1 MDRTHKVFCQTRPN
15 RILGNLLGSWVRA
28 DIRSSVLTVCIILL
42 SAGLA
47 ISHPGAPGQTDPQQ
61 KPPVPIRAV
70 AAQELVT
77 PMPLAERIR
86 RHAVPLRGMCSI
98 LPARRPVD
106 GLLSGNGKMYVEVYG
121 DPLSEHVVFHQERLV
136 KAWMGKPLEAPKIAD
151 ILPEVRKL
159 ILQGKYREG
168 LEMSLNAA
176 ADAGTPPGVENLPEH
191 PAFDMRIQ
199 MPEERAVTDYLR
211 TIDFESGEVK
221 VHWKDQYGDWDR
233 RTFVSRPDNAVV
245 QNLSAPQGHPLEL
258 RIRLDTSSAVGDRGW
273 PHNDELK
280 RFYDPEVR
288 FDRDFNARRL
298 ILKGYYITDDG
309 NDGYA
314 SVTRVVP
321 EGGTARVEDGALVVQ
336 GARSLLLIT
345 RIEWFKDLGS
355 DEVNSLAAAM
365 DEQTPDYGQLLAR
378 HRKVQSEVI
387 DRASVDFGGSDQHAL
402 SAEEM
407 LIDQKTRT
415 GLNPALMENLFDMG
429 RYWLFLRSGEFP
441 PMWGHININVNLQ
454 ISGGNSGDLPEAM
467 DAFTRWVEGLLPDSR
482 TNAKNIFGAR
492 GALFAIHPT
501 QRHGAL
507 VHFDYGWPHHY
518 WVAGGG
524 WLYSPLWDR
533 YLITGDRDYLRT
545 HVLPGLKELAL
556 FYEDYLQQ
564 TDERGNY
571 IFVPSYS
578 PENWPNNADG
588 APAVINANM
597 DIMVCREVLTHLIQ
611 ASEILGVE
619 SENVPKWKAMLA
631 KMPPYLLDT
640 DGALKEWA
648 WPTLE
653 ERLDHRHVSHLYGVW
668 PGDEIDPDR
677 TPQLARAAWLA
688 DRTRGQENASA
699 HGLFHRA
706 LAAARLKDAY
716 LVNFNLKQILEQG
729 YVNTSL
735 TTMHNPHRLPAP
747 DAQGALPTLM
757 MEMLVYSRPG
767 VIELLPAL
775 PDSLS
780 KGSIKG
786 VMCRTEAGVESLAW
800 DMKVQT
806 MDLTLRS
813 HKRQDLDLIVRYGIE
828 SATGPAGVIV
838 DAPKSNAT
846 HCRLR
851 LPAGEPV
858 VLHFRMGTH
867 KPSDW
872 VKTVEPAA
880 GITINP

>member
-1 MDRTHKVFCQTRPN
+1 MWARDEIR
-15 RILGNLLGSWVRA
+15 GSSLFVCL
-28 DIRSSVLTVCIILL
+28 VLV
-42 SAGLA
+42 SAGWA
-47 ISHPGAPGQTDPQQ
+47 ISHLGAPGRTEAQPIDPPAM
-61 KPPVPIRAV
+61 KDSS
-70 AAQELVT
+70 EEDVT
-77 PMPLAERIR
+77 PMSLAERIR
-86 RHAVPLRGMCSI
+86 GHAVPTRGMCSI
-98 LPARRPVD
+98 LPAHRPAD
-106 GLLSGNGKMYVEVYG
+106 GLLSGNGRMYVEVYG
-121 DPLSEHVVFHQERLV
+121 DPLSEHVVFHHERLV
-136 KAWMGKPLEAPKIAD
+136 KPWIGKPLEAPKIAD
-151 ILPEVRKL
+151 VLPEVRKL
-159 ILQGKYREG
+159 ILEGKYREG

-176 ADAGTPPGVENLPEH
+176 ADTETPPRTEPLPEH

-199 MPEERAVTDYLR
+199 MPEQGAISDYLR
-211 TIDFESGEVK
+211 TTDFETGEVR
-221 VHWKDQYGDWDR
+221 VQWKDPSGDWDR

-245 QNLSAPQGHPLEL
+245 QILSAPQGHPLES
-258 RIRLDTSSAVGDRGW
+258 RIRLDTSPAVGDRGW

-280 RFYDPEVR
+280 HFYDPEIR
-288 FDRDFNARRL
+288 FDRDLSAQRL
-298 ILKGYYITDDG
+298 ILQGHYLTESG
-309 NDGYA
+309 TDGYA
-314 SVTRVVP
+314 SVTRVIP
-321 EGGTARVEDGALVVQ
+321 DGGTARVEDGALVVQ

-345 RIEWFKDLGS
+345 RIEWFKNLGS
-355 DEVNSLAAAM
+355 GEVNSLAAAV
-365 DEQTPDYGQLLAR
+365 DDLAPDYAQLLAR
-378 HRKVQSEVI
+378 HRKVQAEVV
-387 DRASVDFGGSDQHAL
+387 DRASVDFGGTAQHAL

-415 GLNPALMENLFDMG
+415 GLSPALMENLFDMG

-441 PMWGHININVNLQ
+441 PMWGHININGNLQ
-454 ISGGNSGDLPEAM
+454 VSGANAGDLPESM
-467 DAFTRWVEGLLPDSR
+467 DAFSRWVERLLPDSR
-482 TNAKNIFGAR
+482 TNARNIFGFR
-492 GALFAIHPT
+492 GALFSIHPT
-501 QRHGAL
+501 QREGAL
-507 VHFDYGWPHHY
+507 THFDYGWPHHY

-545 HVLPGLKELAL
+545 HVLPGLKEIAL

-578 PENWPNNADG
+578 PENWPDNADG
-588 APAVINANM
+588 APTVINANM
-597 DIMVCREVLTHLIQ
+597 DIMVCREVLTHLVQ

-619 SENVPKWKAMLA
+619 SENVAKWKAMLA

-640 DGALKEWA
+640 DGSLKEWA

-677 TPQLARAAWLA
+677 SPQLARAAWLA

-716 LVNFNLKQILEQG
+716 LVNFNLKQVLEQG

-780 KGSIKG
+780 KGSIRG
-786 VMCRTEAGVESLAW
+786 VMCRTEAKVESLTW
-800 DMKVQT
+800 DTKSHTV
-806 MDLTLRS
+806 DLTLRS
-813 HKRQDLDLIVRYGIE
+813 RKRQDLDLIVRYGIE

-838 DAPKSNAT
+838 DTPRPDAD

-858 VLHFRMGTH
+858 SLHLRIGTH
-867 KPSDW
+867 QPSDW
-872 VKTVEPAA
+872 IKTVEKRDGADVQ
-880 GITINP
+880 

>member
-1 MDRTHKVFCQTRPN
+1 VIDCTR
-15 RILGNLLGSWVRA
+15 REFMAAALAGA
-28 DIRSSVLTVCIILL
+28 SSGINGLTA
-42 SAGLA
+42 STPA
-47 ISHPGAPGQTDPQQ
+47 APARGGTVQSTQQ
-61 KPPVPIRAV
+61 V
-70 AAQELVT
+70 VT

-86 RHAVPLRGMCSI
+86 RHAVPTRGMCSI
-98 LPARRPVD
+98 LPAHRPVD

-136 KAWMGKPLEAPKIAD
+136 KPWIAKPLAAPKIAGV
-151 ILPEVRKL
+151 LPEVRKL

-176 ADAGTPPGVENLPEH
+176 TDTETPPRTEPLPEH

-199 MPEERAVTDYLR
+199 LPEERPVTDYLR

-221 VHWKDQYGDWDR
+221 VQWKDRYGDWDR
-233 RTFVSRPDNAVV
+233 RTFVSRPDNVVV
-245 QNLSAPQGHPLEL
+245 QILSAPEGYPLEA
-258 RIRLDTSSAVGDRGW
+258 RIRLDTSVAVDDHGQD
-273 PHNDELK
+273 LK
-280 RFYDPEVR
+280 RFYSEQIR
-288 FDRDFNARRL
+288 FDRDFSVQRL
-298 ILKGYYITDDG
+298 ILLGHYITERG

-314 SVTRVVP
+314 SVTRVMP
-321 EGGTARVEDGALVVQ
+321 EGGTARVENGALVVQ

-345 RIEWFKDLGS
+345 RVEWFKDLNS
-355 DEVNSLAAAM
+355 KRVTSLANAL
-365 DEQTPDYGQLLAR
+365 DEIAPDYTQLLAR

-387 DRASVDFGGSDQHAL
+387 DRACVDFGGSAQHDL

-407 LIDQKTRT
+407 LIAQKTRT
-415 GLNPALMENLFDMG
+415 GLSPALMENLFDMG

-454 ISGGNSGDLPEAM
+454 ISGGNPGDLPEAM
-467 DAFTRWVEGLLPDSR
+467 DAFSRWVEGLLPDSR
-482 TNAKNIFGAR
+482 TNAKNIFAAR
-492 GALFAIHPT
+492 GTLFSIHPT
-501 QRHGAL
+501 QRDGAL
-507 VHFDYGWPHHY
+507 VHFDYGWPHQY

-524 WLYSPLWDR
+524 WLCSPLWDR

-545 HVLPGLKELAL
+545 HVLPGLQELAL
-556 FYEDYLQQ
+556 FYKDYLQQ

-571 IFVPSYS
+571 IFAPSYS
-578 PENWPNNADG
+578 PENWPDNADG
-588 APAVINANM
+588 APTVINANI

-677 TPQLARAAWLA
+677 TPLLARAAWLA

-716 LVNFNLKQILEQG
+716 LVNFNLKQVLEQG
-729 YVNTSL
+729 YINTSL
-735 TTMHNPHRLPAP
+735 TTMHNPHRFPAP

-786 VMCRTEAGVESLAW
+786 VMCRTEAKVESLTW
-800 DMKVQT
+800 DMKAKTV
-806 MDLTLRS
+806 DLTLGSR
-813 HKRQDLDLIVRYGIE
+813 KPQDLDLMVRYGIE
-828 SATGPAGVIV
+828 SAIGPAGVII
-838 DAPKSNAT
+838 DPPKPDAT

-851 LPAGEPV
+851 LPADELV
-858 VLHFRMGTH
+858 TLHLRVGTH
-867 KPSDW
+867 RPSDW
-872 VKTVEPAA
+872 VTTVAPAA
-880 GITINP
+880 GTAINSL

>member
-1 MDRTHKVFCQTRPN
+1 MIDCTR
-15 RILGNLLGSWVRA
+15 REFMAAALAGA
-28 DIRSSVLTVCIILL
+28 SSGIN
-42 SAGLA
+42 GLA
-47 ISHPGAPGQTDPQQ
+47 ASTPAAPVRGGTVQP
-61 KPPVPIRAV
+61 
-70 AAQELVT
+70 AQEVVT

-86 RHAVPLRGMCSI
+86 RHAVPVRGMCSI
-98 LPARRPVD
+98 LPARRPAD
-106 GLLSGNGKMYVEVYG
+106 GLLSGNGRMYVEVYG
-121 DPLSEHVVFHQERLV
+121 DPFSEQVVFHQERLV
-136 KAWMGKPLEAPKIAD
+136 KPWRGKPLEAPKIAD
-151 ILPEVRKL
+151 VLPEVRKL
-159 ILQGKYREG
+159 ILQGKYRAG
-168 LEMSLNAA
+168 LELSLNAA
-176 ADAGTPPGVENLPEH
+176 AGRNTPPGTGNLPEH

-211 TIDFESGEVK
+211 TIDFESGEAK
-221 VHWKDQYGDWDR
+221 VQWKDQYGDWDR
-233 RTFVSRPDNAVV
+233 RTFVSRPDNVVV
-245 QNLSAPQGHPLEL
+245 QLLSAPPGHPLEA
-258 RIRLDTSSAVGDRGW
+258 RVSLDTSSRFVGG
-273 PHNDELK
+273 NGQNLK
-280 RFYDPEVR
+280 RFYSEQIR
-288 FDRDFNARRL
+288 FDRDFNAQRL
-298 ILKGYYITDDG
+298 ILQGHYITESG

-321 EGGTARVEDGALVVQ
+321 DGGTARIEDGTLVVQ

-355 DEVNSLAAAM
+355 DQVQSLTPAV
-365 DEQTPDYGQLLAR
+365 DELTPDYAQLLVR
-378 HRKVQSEVI
+378 HRKVQSEMI
-387 DRASVDFGGSDQHAL
+387 DRASVDFGGRNQHDL

-407 LIDQKTRT
+407 LIDQKTRV
-415 GLNPALMENLFDMG
+415 GLSPALMENLFDMG
-429 RYWLFLRSGEFP
+429 RYWLLLRSGEFP
-441 PMWGHININVNLQ
+441 PMWGHINANVNLQ
-454 ISGGNSGDLPEAM
+454 ISGANAGDLPEAM
-467 DAFTRWVEGLLPDSR
+467 DAVSRWVEGLLPDSR

-492 GALFAIHPT
+492 GALFSIHPT
-501 QRHGAL
+501 TRDGAL
-507 VHFDYGWPHHY
+507 IHFDYGWPHHY
-518 WVAGGG
+518 WISGGG

-533 YLITGDRDYLRT
+533 YLITGDRDYLKN

-578 PENWPNNADG
+578 PENWPSNADG
-588 APAVINANM
+588 APTVINANM

-619 SENVPKWKAMLA
+619 SENIPKWTAMLA

-653 ERLDHRHVSHLYGVW
+653 ERLDHRHLSLLYGVW

-688 DRTRGQENASA
+688 DRKRGQEDGSA
-699 HGLFHRA
+699 FGLFFRA
-706 LAAARLKDAY
+706 LAGARLKDPY
-716 LVNFNLKQILEQG
+716 KVIFDLKQVLEMG
-729 YVNTSL
+729 YVNGNL
-735 TTMHNPHRLPAP
+735 TTMHYPYRVPAP

-786 VMCRTEAGVESLAW
+786 VMCRTEAKVESLTW
-800 DMKVQT
+800 DTKAQT
-806 MDLTLRS
+806 VDFTVRS
-813 HKRQDLDLIVRYGIE
+813 RKSQDLDLIVRYGIE
-828 SATGPAGVIV
+828 SANGPAGVIAG
-838 DAPKSNAT
+838 APAPDAT

-851 LPAGEPV
+851 LPAEEPV
-858 VLHFRMGTH
+858 TLHLRIGTH

-872 VKTVEPAA
+872 VTQVAPVA
-880 GITINP
+880 GQR